1 MVIKIKEKEYELHF
15 GFKFIEQ
22 ANNERGLVVGA
33 GDEGSMSINTKTQGV
48 QMLTTGLDS
57 YDPVA
62 VRDTI
67 RFGTNTERSKPR
79 VSDIEAYIETLASEG
94 DAYFDFVDELGDAI
108 KKQPLLNIRRGN

>member
-1 MVIKIKEKEYELHF
+1 MVVKIKEKEYELHF

-33 GDEGSMSINTKTQGV
+33 GDDGGMAINTKTQGI

-62 VRDTI
+62 VRDVI

-79 VSDIEAYIETLASEG
+79 VSDIEDYIESLASKG
-94 DAYFDFVDELGDAI
+94 DPYFDFVDELSDEI